1 MTRRTLLAVA
11 AAGTF
16 LAMGAC
22 SKKGSEYGDS
32 TGAAMADTATS
43 GTTTGTMQ
51 TPPPAPTMS
60 DTTAA
65 GTAGTGTTGTYTDTT
80 KGRASGD
87 TTTKK

>member
-11 AAGTF
+11 AAAGF
-16 LAMGAC
+16 LAVTSCA
-22 SKKGSEYGDS
+22 KKGSEYGDT
-32 TGAAMADTATS
+32 TGAAMTDTATA

-60 DTTAA
+60 DTAA
-65 GTAGTGTTGTYTDTT
+65 AGTTGTYTDTT
-80 KGRASGD
+80 KGRSSGD

>member
-22 SKKGSEYGDS
+22 AKKGPEYGDS
-32 TGAAMADTATS
+32 AGAAMTDTTTS

-51 TPPPAPTMS
+51 TPPPAPTMG
-60 DTTAA
+60 DTTA
-65 GTAGTGTTGTYTDTT
+65 GGTGTTGTYTDTT

>member
-1 MTRRTLLAVA
+1 MTRRTLFAVA

-16 LAMGAC
+16 LMMGAC
-22 SKKGSEYGDS
+22 SKKEGAYGDS
-32 TGAAMADTATS
+32 AGAAMTDTATS

-60 DTTAA
+60 DTTAGA
-65 GTAGTGTTGTYTDTT
+65 TGTTGTYADTT
-80 KGRASGD
+80 KGRTSGD

>member
-22 SKKGSEYGDS
+22 AKKGAEYGDS
-32 TGAAMADTATS
+32 TGAAMTDTSTS

-65 GTAGTGTTGTYTDTT
+65 SGTAGTYADTT

>member
-1 MTRRTLLAVA
+1 MTRRTLFAVA

-16 LAMGAC
+16 LAISGC
-22 SKKGSEYGDS
+22 TKKEAGYGDS
-32 TGAAMADTATS
+32 TGAAMTDTATA

-51 TPPPAPTMS
+51 TPPPSPTMS
-60 DTTAA
+60 DTTAGA
-65 GTAGTGTTGTYTDTT
+65 TGTYADTT